1 MLIEGLV
8 ARLIAN
14 SAIAAIVGQRVQPE
28 PAPEDLS
35 LYPLIT
41 YKVASDVTT
50 YNMQG
55 EDGLVT
61 CRVVFT
67 CLGVRYGD
75 ARSTALAVKLSLSN
89 FAGILSDGT
98 PIDGIEIVN
107 IADGFGDGSR
117 VYRTAVH
124 AMCRYNF

>member
-14 SAIAAIVGQRVQPE
+14 AAVLAIVGDAIQPE

-61 CRVVFT
+61 SRVIFT
-67 CLGVRYGD
+67 CHGVRYGD
-75 ARSTALAVKLSLSN
+75 ARLLALAVKPVLSN
-89 FAGILSDGT
+89 FAGTLSDGT
-98 PIDGIEIVN
+98 VIDGIEIAN
-107 IADGFGDGSR
+107 ISDGFDDGSR

-124 AMCRYNF
+124 AMCRYYY